1 MGALFF
7 TDRRGAEGG
16 GDGIYFGSDGFYR
29 GFEAEFGFRGF
40 SQGADRTGSEHL

>member
-16 GDGIYFGSDGFYR
+16 GDGIYLGSDGFYL
-29 GFEAEFGFRGF
+29 GCGAELGIRGF